1 MDMFVAMIDVT
12 LKQGQEDEIARY
24 IKETNETLSKI
35 DGFISRRLR
44 SHDGSYRILVETR
57 KHFRG

>member
-35 DGFISRRLR
+35 DGFISRRLLR
-44 SHDGSYRILVETR
+44 SHDGSYRILT
-57 KHFRG
+57 